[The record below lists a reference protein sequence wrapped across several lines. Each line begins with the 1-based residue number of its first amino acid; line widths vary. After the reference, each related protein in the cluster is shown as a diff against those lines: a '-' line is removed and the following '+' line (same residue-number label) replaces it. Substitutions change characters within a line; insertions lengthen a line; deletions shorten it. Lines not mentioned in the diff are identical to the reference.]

1 MHWVIALRIPDSHRP
16 PQEKPIMARATQS
29 RSSDKA
35 ADAVAL
41 LKQDHRTVEALFDEF
56 EDAEDDQLAAIA
68 ERVCQLLTVHAQI
81 EEEILYPNAKEA
93 FDDEDD
99 ELINEATVEHAGA
112 KDLIAQIEEMS
123 AEDELFKA
131 KVKVLSEYIKH
142 HVKEEENELFP
153 KLRKTDLD
161 LKDLGQ
167 QLHSRKLELM
177 EEMGIAEDED
187 ADEDSK
193 PKAKGKAGSRG
204 AARPAH
210 HASARGKSNSRSSR
224 Q

>member
-1 MHWVIALRIPDSHRP
+1 
-16 PQEKPIMARATQS
+16 MAKAVQS

-35 ADAVAL
+35 ADAIAL

-56 EDAEDDQLAAIA
+56 EDAEDDQLAPIA

-99 ELINEATVEHAGA
+99 ELVNEATVEHAGA
-112 KDLIAQIEEMS
+112 KDLIAQIEDMS
-123 AEDELFKA
+123 ADDELFKA
-131 KVKVLSEYIKH
+131 KVTVLGEYIKH
-142 HVKEEENELFP
+142 HVKEEEGELFP

-161 LKDLGQ
+161 LQELGE

-177 EEMGIAEDED
+177 EEMGISDSEDEEED
-187 ADEDSK
+187 AK
-193 PKAKGKAGSRG
+193 PKAKPGSRSAAG
-204 AARPAH
+204 AAHR
-210 HASARGKSNSRSSR
+210 ASSRGKSGNRSSR